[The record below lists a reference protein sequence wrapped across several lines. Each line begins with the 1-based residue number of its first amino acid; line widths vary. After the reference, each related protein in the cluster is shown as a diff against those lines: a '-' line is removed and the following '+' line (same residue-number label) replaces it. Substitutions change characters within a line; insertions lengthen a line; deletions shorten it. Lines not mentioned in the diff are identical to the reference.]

1 MVEKNRRKVTS
12 AGETTLGCNVLG
24 RSKAYLAFSGRTS
37 LLVIYFGHKNRTLHV
52 EQMFI
57 QKRKDA
63 PRLKTKAV

>member
-37 LLVIYFGHKNRTLHV
+37 LLVNNIAEWFRHFHLKKKYVGSSPTIV
-52 EQMFI
+52 
-57 QKRKDA
+57 
-63 PRLKTKAV
+63 LKT